1 MKRTYF
7 CPHCDG
13 SLNPN
18 VKIIMRAEHGGQ
30 KGLFLF
36 SPRPG
41 NYEVIVPEGFRLKKK
56 DVVDFSCP
64 ICGKDLTSRRDR
76 ALAEIRFASSAGA
89 EGTVAFSR
97 TYGVHAT
104 YFITCEHVRCYGEHA
119 NSERVNFWG
128 VGPSR

>member
-1 MKRTYF
+1 MKRSYF

-13 SLNPN
+13 CLNPN
-18 VKIIMRAEHGGQ
+18 VKIVLRAELAGQ

-41 NYEVIVPEGFRLKKK
+41 NYEVIVPEGFRLKRK
-56 DVVDFSCP
+56 DVVVFACP
-64 ICGKDLTSRRDR
+64 ICSRELTSQRDKT
-76 ALAEIRFASSAGA
+76 LAEIHFASSSGA

-104 YFITCEHVRCYGEHA
+104 YFITRESVRCYGEHA
-119 NSERVNFWG
+119 SAERVNFWG